1 MNEYSVNILDA
12 DALKNTVD
20 NNPDLVKELI
30 RLYLENLPKLMARIQ
45 EGIIRK
51 DNRLIEESA
60 HALKGMSFN
69 ISAQKTADTALS
81 LEKIGRNNE
90 SEKAGEV
97 YALLEKDVEE
107 LRQALEHLVKIE
119 SA

>member
-1 MNEYSVNILDA
+1 MSEYSVNILDT

-20 NNPDLVKELI
+20 NNSDLVKELI
-30 RLYLENLPKLMARIQ
+30 RLYLGNLPKLMERIQ

-69 ISAQKTADTALS
+69 ISAKKTADTALS
-81 LEKIGRNNE
+81 LRKIGRNNE

-97 YALLEKDVEE
+97 YALLEKNVEE
-107 LRQALEHLVKIE
+107 LRQALDHLVNIE

>member
-1 MNEYSVNILDA
+1 MREYSVNILDT

-20 NNPDLVKELI
+20 NNPDLIKELI

-45 EGIIRK
+45 DGIIRK
-51 DNRLIEESA
+51 DSRLIEESA

-69 ISAQKTADTALS
+69 ISAQKVADTALS
-81 LEKIGRNNE
+81 LEKIGRNND
-90 SEKAGEV
+90 SEKAERI
-97 YALLEKDVEE
+97 YALLQKDIEE
-107 LRQALEHLVKIE
+107 LKQALDHLIKIE

>member
-1 MNEYSVNILDA
+1 MSEYSVNTLDT

-20 NNPDLVKELI
+20 NNSDLVKELI
-30 RLYLENLPKLMARIQ
+30 RLYLENLPKLMTRIQ
-45 EGIIRK
+45 EGIINK
-51 DNRLIEESA
+51 NSLLIEEAA

-69 ISAQKTADTALS
+69 ISAKRVADAALT

-90 SEKAGEV
+90 SEKAGDV
-97 YALLEKDVEE
+97 YALLKTHVEE
-107 LRQALEHLVKIE
+107 LKQALDDLMNAE